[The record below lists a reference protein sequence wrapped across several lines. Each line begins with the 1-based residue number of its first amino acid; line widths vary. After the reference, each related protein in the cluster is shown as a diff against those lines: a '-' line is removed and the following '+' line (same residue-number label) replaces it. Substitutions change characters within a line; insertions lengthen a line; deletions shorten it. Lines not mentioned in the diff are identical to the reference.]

1 MSHPIPAVFDSGVFR
16 PLEPVDLAQGTRAE
30 VTPLPQPTT
39 SSLDATVG
47 LAAWPPGYFEQ
58 TAGALADEKF
68 ERSPQ
73 GELRK
78 REDW

>member
-16 PLEPVDLAQGTRAE
+16 PLEPVDLAEGTRAE
-30 VTPLPQPTT
+30 VTPLPQPKP
-39 SSLDATVG
+39 SSPDTAVG
-47 LAAWPPGYFEQ
+47 LATWPPDYFEQ
-58 TAGALADEKF
+58 TAGALADEKL

-73 GELRK
+73 GELNK